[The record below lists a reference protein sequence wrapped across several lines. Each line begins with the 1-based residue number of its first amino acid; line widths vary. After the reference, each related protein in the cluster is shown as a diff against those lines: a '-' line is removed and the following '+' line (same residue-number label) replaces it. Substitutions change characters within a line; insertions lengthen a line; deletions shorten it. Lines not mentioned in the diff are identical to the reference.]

1 MPDAERYRLTPEY
14 TISRVIKGGWQL
26 AGGHGTIDRE
36 QALHDMLLFVEKGIT
51 TFDCA
56 DIYTGVE
63 RLIGAFMRRH
73 RSSMLNGTLPQVQV
87 HTKYV
92 PDLDALPTLTRRDVQ
107 ATVDRSLDRLGIE
120 RLDLVQFHWWD
131 YDVPGYVETA
141 LHLGA
146 LRAAGKIRQ
155 IGLTNFDVAHM
166 AELLDAGVPI
176 VSNQVQYS
184 VLDHRPERAMVE
196 FCERHGIALLCY
208 GTVAGG
214 FLSERY
220 LAEQEPDLPCENRSL
235 TKYKLIIDEFGGWGL
250 FQQLL
255 RAMKEIGL
263 RHGASIALVATRYVL
278 QKKGV
283 GAAIVG
289 ARHARHLPDTL
300 RLFGFMLS
308 EEDLCA
314 IERVTNQ
321 AQGPEGPIYGLER
334 IKGGKHAAI
343 MKYNLSQASES

>member
-1 MPDAERYRLTPEY
+1 MPTVERFRLAPEY
-14 TISRVIKGGWQL
+14 AISRVIKGGWQL
-26 AGGHGTIDRE
+26 AGGHGSIDRE
-36 QALHDMLLFVEKGIT
+36 QALHDMRLYVEKGIT

-63 RLIGAFMRRH
+63 RLIGDFLRRH
-73 RSSMLNGTLPQVQV
+73 RSSMRNGTLPPVQV

-92 PDLDALPTLTRRDVQ
+92 PDLDALTTLTQRDVQ
-107 ATVDRSLDRLGIE
+107 AAVDRSLNRLGIDC
-120 RLDLVQFHWWD
+120 LDLVQFHWWD
-131 YDVPGYVETA
+131 YDVPGYGEAA
-141 LHLGA
+141 LHLNA
-146 LRAAGKIRQ
+146 LRNAGKIRH
-155 IGLTNFDVAHM
+155 IGLTNFDLAHL
-166 AELLDAGVPI
+166 AELLEAGVSI

-220 LAEQEPDLPCENRSL
+220 LDAPEPDLPCENRSL
-235 TKYKLIIDEFGGWGL
+235 TKYKLIIDSFGGWDL
-250 FQQLL
+250 FQRLL
-255 RAMKEIGL
+255 RTMKDIGL
-263 RHGASIALVATRYVL
+263 RHGVSTATVATRYVL

-300 RLFGFMLS
+300 RLFSFALS
-308 EEDLCA
+308 EKDICA
-314 IERVTNQ
+314 IERVTSG
-321 AQGPEGPIYGLER
+321 AQGPDGPIYGLER
-334 IKGGKHAAI
+334 VKGGKHAAI
-343 MKYNLSQASES
+343 MKYNLNQPNEP

>member
-1 MPDAERYRLTPEY
+1 
-14 TISRVIKGGWQL
+14 VIKGGWQL

-36 QALHDMLLFVEKGIT
+36 QALHDMLLYVEKGIT

-63 RLIGAFMRRH
+63 RLIGEFMRRH

-92 PDLDALPTLTRRDVQ
+92 PDLDALPALTQRDVQ
-107 ATVDRSLDRLGIE
+107 ATVDRSLDRLGVE

-131 YDVPGYVETA
+131 YEVPGYVETV
-141 LHLGA
+141 LHLEA
-146 LRAAGKIRQ
+146 LRGAGKITQ

-166 AELLDAGVPI
+166 AEILDAGVPI

-196 FCERHGIALLCY
+196 FCERQGITLLCY

-220 LAEQEPDLPCENRSL
+220 LDAPEPDQPCENRSL

-255 RAMKEIGL
+255 RTMKEIGL
-263 RHGASIALVATRYVL
+263 RHGASIAGVATRYIL

-283 GAAIVG
+283 GAASVG

-300 RLFGFMLS
+300 RLFSFVLS

-314 IERVTNQ
+314 IETVTAQ
-321 AQGPEGPIYGLER
+321 AQGPAGHIYGLER
-334 IKGGKHAAI
+334 VKGGRHAAI
-343 MKYNLSQASES
+343 MKYNLSQTSES